1 MLLSLI
7 TCAFIQSELSPTNPT
22 SAPQVSQ
29 EPSAPSTELVSA
41 ESQYGVLGNFF
52 GVRDS
57 MGEKGIT
64 FNGSLT
70 LDFSQNTMGGLRTGF
85 WGQAFLDLAFEVD
98 SKKFAQIDGGTFH
111 LEMQGYNRLTHQDY
125 PIGDFVFYNGNY
137 PGGENSE
144 VIISSLY
151 WRQKVFGDL
160 LEVQFGKSD
169 AASNFAFINGASEF
183 MSNYGGYVSGIA
195 QYIANWGDPATA
207 LEIALKPTEQISWQA
222 AWYDGSTNSWNADS
236 GDNGPKTGGRGP
248 STFFDNTESAMLMS
262 ELQFEWSLGKGYD
275 GLVKGGSWVHLG
287 QTGLNGPLDTT
298 TGDLVSTVI
307 DNAYGF
313 YGTALQTV
321 WAAEGSADSGPKIN
335 LFGAL
340 SWSDPSRNPVEWGF
354 NGGMTFAGL
363 VPGRQDDSFGLMGSW
378 TLFTDSAGITALGTQ
393 YGLPSSPGGSE
404 KNIEAFYK
412 FQITPSFSIQPDV
425 QWIGT
430 PSGSLDDALVGSL
443 RFQID
448 F

>member
-1 MLLSLI
+1 MLISLNA
-7 TCAFIQSELSPTNPT
+7 CVFILTAPCPTNPT
-22 SAPQVSQ
+22 TPTQVSQ
-29 EPSAPSTELVSA
+29 APAESMTQTVSA
-41 ESQYGVLGNFF
+41 EPEYGVLGNFF

-57 MGEKGIT
+57 IGEKGIT

-70 LDFSQNTMGGLRTGF
+70 VDFSQNTMGGLRTGF
-85 WGQAFLDLAFEVD
+85 WGQAFLDLMFEVD
-98 SKKFAQIDGGTFH
+98 SKKFAEIDGGTFH
-111 LEMQGYNRLTHQDY
+111 IEMQAYNKLTHQDY

-137 PGGENSE
+137 PGENYSP
-144 VIISSLY
+144 VIISALY

-169 AASNFAFINGASEF
+169 AAANFAFINGTSDF

-195 QYIANWGDPATA
+195 QYIEIWGDPATG

-236 GDNGPKTGGRGP
+236 DDNGPSTGGRGP

-262 ELQFEWSLGKGYD
+262 ELQFDWSLGKGYD
-275 GLVKGGSWVHLG
+275 GLVKGGGWVHLG
-287 QTGLNGPLDTT
+287 QTGLTGPIDPA
-298 TGDLVSTVI
+298 TGDLVTTVI
-307 DNAYGF
+307 ENAYGF

-321 WAAEGSADSGPKIN
+321 WAAEGATDSGPKVN

-354 NGGMTFAGL
+354 NSGVTFSGII
-363 VPGRQDDSFGLMGSW
+363 PGRQDDSFGLMGSW
-378 TLFTDSAGITALGTQ
+378 TLFTNSAGITPLGTE
-393 YGLPSSPGGSE
+393 YGLPASPGGSE
-404 KNIEAFYK
+404 KNVEFYYI
-412 FQITPSFSIQPDV
+412 FQITPSFSIQPDL

-430 PSGSLDDALVGSL
+430 PSGALDDALVGSL